1 MSKAKIIDH
10 RAQSKFICSKCGS
23 ARDCDC
29 NAPAREREAA
39 RKEANRQASFG
50 VPGGGVGRRGV
61 TKPRL
66 SVVG

>member
-10 RAQSKFICSKCGS
+10 RAQSKFICAKCGS

-39 RKEANRQASFG
+39 RKEATSAPLASEWDDAA
-50 VPGGGVGRRGV
+50 
-61 TKPRL
+61 
-66 SVVG
+66 